1 MRKNFIKVFSKEQC
15 LAISKIA
22 NPDSEKWT
30 DDELL
35 CYLPDKIF
43 GNEMAYTNLQDD
55 FTVFDGQY
63 EWHVPT
69 YFVECAPVLII

>member
-15 LAISKIA
+15 LAIAKIA
-22 NPDSEKWT
+22 NPDSEGWS

-35 CYLPDKIF
+35 HYLPDNIF
-43 GNEMAYTNLQDD
+43 GNEMVYTNLNNY

-63 EWHVPT
+63 EWCVPT
-69 YFVECAPVLII
+69 YFVDYAPVLII